1 MAGSDPLP
9 VAVIGGGPIGLAA
22 AAHLVQ
28 RGLPVKV
35 YEMGVT
41 AGSNVRAWQHV
52 RLFSPWKYN
61 VDATVRA
68 LLLEHGWQPP
78 EGETYPSG
86 EEFVAEYLEPLAAVP
101 ALAAAIEYGARVTA
115 VSRLGIDK
123 IVSSGREKR
132 PFVLTVTAADGRRQR
147 RDLVRAVVDAS
158 GTWSTPNPL
167 GAGGV
172 QAEGEEEFA
181 DLIAYGLPDV
191 LGRARSTY
199 IGKTTLVVGAGH
211 SAANVLLDLVSLS
224 DADPATTAIWAT
236 RGTNLSR
243 VYGGGAN
250 DELAAR
256 GELGTRLQNF
266 VESGRIQLA
275 TEFSITA
282 VRASGGQ
289 LVVEDATRGDV
300 RRLGPVDRI
309 VAATGQRPNLDMTR
323 EVRLDLDPCL
333 ESTKALGPLI
343 DPNLHSCGSVPP
355 HGHRE
360 LAHPEPG
367 IYTVGIKSYGRAPT
381 FLMLTGFE
389 QARSVAAA
397 IAGDLAAAD
406 DVHLVL
412 PETGVCS
419 TRSPDTSA
427 STANTSCC
435 GSSPATPVP
444 EVIRTSCCG
453 TRG

>member
-1 MAGSDPLP
+1 MAGSKSLP

-35 YEMGVT
+35 YEAGVT
-41 AGSNVRAWQHV
+41 AGSAVRAWQHV

-61 VDATVRA
+61 VDTAARS

-86 EEFVAEYLEPLAAVP
+86 EEFLAEYLEPLAAVP
-101 ALAAAIEYGARVTA
+101 ALASVIEYGARVTA

-123 IVSSGREKR
+123 IVSSGREQH
-132 PFVLTVTAADGRRQR
+132 PFALTVTAANGRKR
-147 RDLVRAVVDAS
+147 RDLVRAIVDAS

-172 QAEGEEEFA
+172 PADGEAEFV

-191 LGRARSTY
+191 LGRARNTY
-199 IGKTTLVVGAGH
+199 AGKTTLVVGAGH

-224 DADPATTAIWAT
+224 DADPATAAIWAT

-256 GELGTRLQNF
+256 GELGSRLQQF
-266 VESGRIQLA
+266 VESGRIQLV
-275 TEFSITA
+275 TGFSITA
-282 VRASGGQ
+282 VRASSGQ
-289 LVVEDATRGDV
+289 LVVEDATGDDV

-309 VAATGQRPNLDMTR
+309 IAATGQRPNLDMTR
-323 EVRLDLDPCL
+323 EVRLDLDPWL
-333 ESTKALGPLI
+333 ESTKALGPRI

-367 IYTVGIKSYGRAPT
+367 FYTVGIKSYGRAPT
-381 FLMLTGFE
+381 FLLLTGFE

-419 TRSPDTSA
+419 TRSPDASA
-427 STANTSCC
+427 TTSCC
-435 GSSPATPVP
+435 GSSPATPVR
-444 EVIRTSCCG
+444 EVTRTSCCG
-453 TRG
+453 TR

>member
-1 MAGSDPLP
+1 MMMTGPKSLP

-35 YEMGVT
+35 YEMGAT

-52 RLFSPWKYN
+52 CLFSPWKYN
-61 VDATVRA
+61 VDAAARS

-86 EEFVAEYLEPLAAVP
+86 EEFLAEYLEPLAAVP
-101 ALAAAIEYGARVTA
+101 ALASVIEYGARVTA

-123 IVSSGREKR
+123 IVSSGREKC
-132 PFVLTVTAADGRRQR
+132 PFVLTVTAADGRLR
-147 RDLVRAVVDAS
+147 RDLVRAIVDAS

-172 QAEGEEEFA
+172 PADGEAEFV

-199 IGKTTLVVGAGH
+199 AGKTTLVVGAGH

-236 RGTNLSR
+236 RGTKLSR

-256 GELGTRLQNF
+256 GELGSRLQHF
-266 VESGRIQLA
+266 VESGRIQLV
-275 TEFSITA
+275 TGFSITA

-289 LVVEDATRGDV
+289 LVVEDATGGDV
-300 RRLGPVDRI
+300 RRLGPIDRI
-309 VAATGQRPNLDMTR
+309 IAATGQRPSLDMTR
-323 EVRLDLDPCL
+323 EVRLDLDPWL

-360 LAHPEPG
+360 LAHPEPDF
-367 IYTVGIKSYGRAPT
+367 YTVGIKSYGRAPT
-381 FLMLTGFE
+381 FLMMTGFE
-389 QARSVAAA
+389 QVRSVAAA

-406 DVHLVL
+406 NVHLVL

-419 TRSPDTSA
+419 TRSPDTS
-427 STANTSCC
+427 TPTSCC
-435 GSSPATPVP
+435 GSSPATPIQ
-444 EVIRTSCCG
+444 EVTRTSCCG

>member
-1 MAGSDPLP
+1 MTGPKSLP

-22 AAHLVQ
+22 AVHLVQ

-35 YEMGVT
+35 YEAGAT

-61 VDATVRA
+61 VDAAARS

-86 EEFVAEYLEPLAAVP
+86 EEFLAEYLEPLAAVP
-101 ALAAAIEYGARVTA
+101 AMASVIEYGVRVTA

-123 IVSSGREKR
+123 IVSSGREQR
-132 PFVLTVTAADGRRQR
+132 PFALTVTAANGRQR
-147 RDLVRAVVDAS
+147 RDLVRAIVDAS

-172 QAEGEEEFA
+172 PADGEAEFA

-224 DADPATTAIWAT
+224 EADPATTAIWAT

-243 VYGGGAN
+243 VYGGGAD

-256 GELGTRLQNF
+256 GELGTRLQHF
-266 VESGRIQLA
+266 VASERIELVPG
-275 TEFSITA
+275 FSITA

-289 LVVEDATRGDV
+289 LVVEDGTGGDV

-309 VAATGQRPNLDMTR
+309 IAATGQRPNLDMTR
-323 EVRLDLDPCL
+323 EVRLDLDPSL

-419 TRSPDTSA
+419 TRSPGTSA
-427 STANTSCC
+427 STASTSCC
-435 GSSPATPVP
+435 GSSPAAPVP
-444 EVIRTSCCG
+444 EVTRTSCCG
-453 TRG
+453 ARG